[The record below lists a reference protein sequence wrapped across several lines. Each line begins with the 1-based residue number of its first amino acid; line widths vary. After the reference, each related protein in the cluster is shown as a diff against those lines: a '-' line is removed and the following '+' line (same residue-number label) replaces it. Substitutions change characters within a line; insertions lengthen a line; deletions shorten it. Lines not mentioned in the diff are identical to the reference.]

1 MMNKNLKTYPLSTI
15 LDDEDSESMD
25 QEEAFYFHTINAFAA
40 LIVLY
45 GYDKVI
51 KDLKLKM
58 KERPR

>member
-1 MMNKNLKTYPLSTI
+1 MMNKNLKTYPLSII

>member
-1 MMNKNLKTYPLSTI
+1 MNKNLKTYPLSTI
-15 LDDEDSESMD
+15 LDDEDRESMD

>member
-1 MMNKNLKTYPLSTI
+1 MNKKTSFELLTK
-15 LDDEDSESMD
+15 DDSKDVQD